1 MAPDLPGK
9 TKGIKKVKKAFGII
23 GAVLFLV
30 TIWVGSVLAAEQ
42 VFFYHTDPAGTP
54 LAMTDS
60 TGKVVWKADYKPFG
74 EEQTVTGTTSNGKRF
89 VGKEK
94 DEETGLSYFNV
105 RYQDAKIGRFTS
117 PDPVGAVDPR
127 TSKTNEMM
135 LHNPQRLNAYAYGL
149 NNPYSFVDHDGKW
162 AQYILVPILYGLLSS
177 SSSNAPDRNTPLV
190 NSQTTGEFAAGVA
203 LAETGGFAVGRLLG
217 PAISRTGLSYA
228 EQSGMIQFTAHGAKQ
243 AAERGFT
250 PERIA
255 RVMLEGNPVEATG
268 RFGAQIR
275 YTLGENTVVIA
286 KEGANA
292 NKVIT
297 TYSSQT
303 SNGVKGHWSE

>member
-1 MAPDLPGK
+1 MK
-9 TKGIKKVKKAFGII
+9 KMIKM
-23 GAVLFLV
+23 L
-30 TIWVGSVLAAEQ
+30 GSVMLLIFVLTGHAFAGE
-42 VFFYHTDPAGTP
+42 VVTYYHTDHEGTP

-60 TGKVVWKADYKPFG
+60 NGNVVWQADYKPFG
-74 EEQTVTGTTSNGKRF
+74 EEHTVSGATPNNKRF
-89 VGKEK
+89 VSKEK
-94 DEETGLSYFNV
+94 DTESGLSYFDS
-105 RYQDAKIGRFTS
+105 RYEDAKTGRFIS
-117 PDPVGAVDPR
+117 PDAVGAVDPR
-127 TSKTNEMM
+127 TSKTNEA
-135 LHNPQRLNAYAYGL
+135 LLLNPQRLNSYSYGL
-149 NNPYSFVDHDGKW
+149 NNPYSYVDQDGKW
-162 AQYILVPILYGLLSS
+162 AILVAPIFYALLSPS
-177 SSSNAPDRNTPLV
+177 TSNAPDRSTPLV
-190 NSQTTGEFAAGVA
+190 NSQSAGEFAGGVA
-203 LAETGGFAVGRLLG
+203 LAETGGIAIARFLG
-217 PAISRTGLSYA
+217 PAISRTGLSFA

-255 RVMLEGNPVEATG
+255 RVMLEGKPVEAAG